1 MGCFAKGIVRF
12 GVLAALAGGAAVV
25 VAETARPGSVRA
37 IVHQAGS
44 TVGSVI
50 DHNID
55 DPTALRAQIRDLE
68 AEYPGKIAEVRADL
82 NEVRDQIAQLERE
95 RNVSDKVVDLTM
107 SDLDLLDSGIAQA
120 RATQVSGQGKAILIK
135 FNEHRLKVG
144 QAFEKRQ
151 QVAQTKAVYQNRVG
165 EIETELGYLNEQE
178 AQLADLLDRLETEHA
193 EFQAQLFQIET
204 QIDSIARNERLI
216 AMMEDRQK
224 TIDEHTRYQ
233 AHSLE
238 QLQDRLSRVRG
249 EQQSRIAA
257 AATVHRKH
265 DYVAEAQYLVDQEA
279 DIRRLIEPE
288 PATEIRWDEP
298 EVIEID
304 PSKAHET
311 NEADEMASND

>member
-37 IVHQAGS
+37 IVHQAG
-44 TVGSVI
+44 TTIGSVI

-68 AEYPGKIAEVRADL
+68 AEYPGKIAEVRSDL
-82 NEVRDQIAQLERE
+82 TEVREQIAQLERE

-107 SDLDLLDSGIAQA
+107 SDLDLLDSGLSQA
-120 RATQVSGQGKAILIK
+120 RTTQVSHQGKAIRIK
-135 FNEHRLKVG
+135 FNEHRLSVG

-165 EIETELGYLNEQE
+165 EIDTELSYLSEQE
-178 AQLADLLDRLETEHA
+178 SQLADLLGRLETEHG
-193 EFQAQLFQIET
+193 EFQAQLFQIEA

-224 TIDEHTRYQ
+224 TIDEHSRYQ

-238 QLQDRLSRVRG
+238 QLQDRLARVRG

-265 DYVAEAQYLVDQEA
+265 DYIAEAQFLVDQE
-279 DIRRLIEPE
+279 DGIRRLIEPDAASQIE
-288 PATEIRWDEP
+288 WDEP

-304 PSKAHET
+304 PSET
-311 NEADEMASND
+311 VEADEMASSD